1 MKKAVA
7 VFAAAAAADIEDGL
21 AEALAVALVEMNA
34 VFVAWLAVE
43 IVAPA
48 AAGVVVV
55 VAVAGGS
62 AARCPAVS
70 AKKTEPAVW
79 AVVSVPVE
87 VDLPLMSLKGRT

>member
-21 AEALAVALVEMNA
+21 AEALAVALVEVNA

-48 AAGVVVV
+48 AAGVVV

-87 VDLPLMSLKGRT
+87 VDLALMSLKGRT